1 MTINTQLVELAM
13 KELKAGTISLSD
25 YNEILLIILGR
36 ADFTNCYLVKRFFE
50 KNGIETKANSTGWLV
65 LQKFE

>member
-13 KELKAGTISLSD
+13 KELKAGAIPLEC
-25 YNEILLIILGR
+25 YNEILLIILGK
-36 ADFTNCYLVKRFFE
+36 ADFTNSYLVKRFFE

-65 LQKFE
+65 LLKF